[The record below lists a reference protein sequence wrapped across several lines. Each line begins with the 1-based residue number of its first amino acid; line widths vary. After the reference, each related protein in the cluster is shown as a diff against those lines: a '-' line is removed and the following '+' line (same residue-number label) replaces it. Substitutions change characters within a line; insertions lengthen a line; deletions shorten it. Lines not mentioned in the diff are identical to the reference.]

1 MAEQL
6 AVEVDVKNVT
16 EEQQQEEE
24 QDKPYYLIWIGNRFI
39 IMFGCQIYI
48 CFIVQLN

>member
-16 EEQQQEEE
+16 EEEYTAGAAAAGQAPLFCL
-24 QDKPYYLIWIGNRFI
+24 D
-39 IMFGCQIYI
+39 
-48 CFIVQLN
+48 IVILEVQGPMGPSF